1 MTPFDALRAGL
12 TNARGELEL
21 HFGDVTMRLALQ
33 TTDVMPHEEAVAQY
47 AAVFQRAGAEGVTMF
62 PVTHDLLGATRGT
75 RLRFWVPRVGG
86 RLWHVVDVTTYA
98 PADQHAMAIT
108 VLGVTCM
115 DDPAAR
121 ARAEARMGQATALLA
136 GLLSTEHA
144 PAPTGGGR
152 PS

>member
-1 MTPFDALRAGL
+1 MTNPRPPRKHVI
-12 TNARGELEL
+12 T
-21 HFGDVTMRLALQ
+21 
-33 TTDVMPHEEAVAQY
+33 HEEAVAQY
-47 AAVFQRAGAEGVTMF
+47 AAVFKTAGAEGMTTF

-75 RLRFWVPRVGG
+75 RLRFWVPRGGG
-86 RLWHVVDVTTYA
+86 RLWHLIDITTYA

-115 DDPAAR
+115 DDAAAR
-121 ARAEARMGQATALLA
+121 ARAEARMEQATALLA
-136 GLLSTEHA
+136 GMLGTGAEGT